1 MGADFLCVL
10 FEYIRY
16 ILKLNIL
23 KVLFLLKCIK
33 FLGKFRWNFSCQI
46 SSKVAIWAQLVYN
59 IIKVVKSHWFEVKSG
74 ELSTQCGKHCGNRT
88 CGCLKFCTHKKR
100 KEDKAWRAAR

>member
-1 MGADFLCVL
+1 MGTDFFVQKLWY
-10 FEYIRY
+10 FKY
-16 ILKLNIL
+16 ILLINIL

-33 FLGKFRWNFSCQI
+33 RLGKFRWNFSCQI

-74 ELSTQCGKHCGNRT
+74 EFSTT
-88 CGCLKFCTHKKR
+88 FST
-100 KEDKAWRAAR
+100 